1 MTLLPTSSPFDA
13 LPAPPLLHEPTR
25 WAVFLD
31 VDGTLLDFHDDP
43 AGVAVSP
50 ELFATVRDLHAVLDG
65 ALALVSGRGLDDLD
79 RLFGDPGWA
88 MAGLHGLQL
97 RGSDGRRRDQ
107 PIDTAVRARL
117 QQRAEAALATL
128 DGVQLEDK
136 GAAIALHCRRTP
148 ERFEAMRDAALELVE
163 GLPGYELQAG
173 NLVMEIKP
181 SGMDKGKAVEQL
193 LQSPPFASRTP
204 VYLGDDLTDEHA
216 FEAVRAAGG
225 WAIRVGDRTPTAA
238 QFTLP
243 HTVAVQHWLQ
253 RVRETLMQGVTAHGP
268 EPTGGTDQPS

>member
-1 MTLLPTSSPFDA
+1 MTNTPSVADDTLPP
-13 LPAPPLLHEPTR
+13 PPLLHEAGR

-43 AGVAVSP
+43 AGVVVSAP
-50 ELFATVRDLHAVLDG
+50 LLATVRDLHAALGG

-79 RLFGDPGWA
+79 RLFGRPGWA

-97 RGSDGRRRDQ
+97 RGSDGRRHDQ
-107 PIDTAVRARL
+107 PIDTAMRARL
-117 QQRAEAALATL
+117 QQRAEALLATL

-148 ERFEAMRDAALELVE
+148 ERFDAMRDAARELAE

-173 NLVMEIKP
+173 SLVMEIKP
-181 SGMDKGKAVEQL
+181 DSMDKGKAVEQL
-193 LQSPPFASRTP
+193 LHRAPFASRTP
-204 VYLGDDLTDEHA
+204 IYLGDDLTDEHA

-243 HTVAVQHWLQ
+243 HTAAVQDWLQ
-253 RVRETLMQGVTAHGP
+253 RVLETLTQGETAHGP
-268 EPTGGTDQPS
+268 EPTGDTGQPS